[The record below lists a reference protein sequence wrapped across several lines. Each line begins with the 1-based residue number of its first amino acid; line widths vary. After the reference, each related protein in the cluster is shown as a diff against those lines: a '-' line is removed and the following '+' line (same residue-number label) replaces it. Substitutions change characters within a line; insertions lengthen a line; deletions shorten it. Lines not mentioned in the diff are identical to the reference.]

1 MFNELCFIKPTVPC
15 LQLPSYFNDEKN
27 YFNNISD
34 IKHLY
39 DKSDYKNI
47 DEFLINEYIRYDENQ
62 ELINLVMVKNIK
74 IYNYYKKSYIE
85 NLIYNKENISII
97 EFNFLS
103 LSNKNKYKKCNLF
116 VLYKKY
122 TKII

>member
-1 MFNELCFIKPTVPC
+1 MFNNNCFLRPNIPC
-15 LQLPSYFNDEKN
+15 LQIPSYFNDEKN
-27 YFNNISD
+27 YFNKVDD

-39 DKSDYKNI
+39 DKSDYKNL
-47 DEFLINEYIRYDENQ
+47 DEFLVNEYIRYNENQ
-62 ELINLVMVKNIK
+62 ELINLVIPTAIK
-74 IYNYYKKSYIE
+74 IYNYYRKGYIE
-85 NLIYNKENISII
+85 KLICNKETISIT

>member
-1 MFNELCFIKPTVPC
+1 MFKEVCFIKPTLPC

-39 DKSDYKNI
+39 DKSNYKNI

-85 NLIYNKENISII
+85 NLICNKENISII

-103 LSNKNKYKKCNLF
+103 LTNKNKYKKCNLF